1 MIKYSTND
9 WKVVRAI
16 GEENT
21 DPLINT
27 LSFLTSRCL
36 FLISSLLLSVMLL
49 SGIIHVEFRK
59 KSVLKL
65 MIDTQ
70 NFAHLLLHCH
80 TINASLP
87 LIGPLSFSYKK
98 AWNLVWIVSLIC
110 CMWRRWRVCV
120 CVCVAFKW
128 GENKIYQPSH
138 SQAVRL
144 SFHI

>member
-65 MIDTQ
+65 MIDT
-70 NFAHLLLHCH
+70 
-80 TINASLP
+80 
-87 LIGPLSFSYKK
+87 
-98 AWNLVWIVSLIC
+98 
-110 CMWRRWRVCV
+110 
-120 CVCVAFKW
+120 
-128 GENKIYQPSH
+128 
-138 SQAVRL
+138 
-144 SFHI
+144 